1 MNDKKTKTT
10 NIMTKKITALLTM
23 LVCFVSLAWSQQVAS
38 TSTTELTTGFY
49 VIKTK
54 SNKTTNGGAYVY
66 GDTSNKQVR
75 STNKSDAFPALE
87 GTTLTDKD
95 SYIWEV
101 TANADGSIQI
111 KNKSCGYY
119 FGAFDQNKSWGN
131 YDIKQSFNVNKANNL
146 SALKYSK
153 DNNWFILKGRDIVK
167 YQTSLTK
174 NKNITIYVCANTDTQ
189 LSYWYYDAEQNAHAA
204 ENTAKF
210 QFYKVEYDVP
220 MPVSVT
226 YNYLMDGNV
235 KKSVTIDCMT
245 KGEFPDPT
253 ELPAYVSVV
262 KPEGKVTDEDNN
274 KTFNLDCIINLPFKT
289 SDDSKKHYYYFQNS
303 NDTQTRLFANGG
315 SLKFRED
322 AQAGNLNDVNGD
334 LWYVTGNPFD
344 GFKFHNVGAN
354 KTATSSQIPSNTG
367 TPRCRLAFSGTAG
380 ENAWYT
386 YKFDDNSFGLY
397 RYSNWVIGSGNVA
410 WNYNNEYV
418 QFDKIDLNTLPTDKS
433 YAFTLTAATIT
444 LPLNYSEADD
454 ARFAT
459 TCLPYAVEVADAKG
473 TVETFAGKLNSEK
486 TELTMVKVSAVPAN
500 QGIIIKGASSDER
513 VVLNV
518 IDAANDIT
526 NDLQGTTEE
535 LTDLTGVYSFGR
547 ANGNG
552 NVGFFRSTNSTLRA
566 NRAFVKID
574 NSASQSIAMNF
585 NGTVSSIE
593 SVNTNNA
600 TMNNAPVYDLT
611 GRRVMKMVKGNLYI
625 QNGKKFIAQ

>member
-1 MNDKKTKTT
+1 
-10 NIMTKKITALLTM
+10 MTKKITALLTM

-38 TSTTELTTGFY
+38 TPTTELTTGFY
-49 VIKTK
+49 VIKTM
-54 SNKTTNGGAYVY
+54 SDKTNNGDAYVY
-66 GDTSNKQVR
+66 GDTKNKQVR
-75 STNKSDAFPALE
+75 STNKSDAFSALE

-189 LSYWYYDAEQNAHAA
+189 LSYWYYDTEEGAHAA
-204 ENTAKF
+204 ETTAKF

-235 KKSVTIDCMT
+235 KKSVTIGCKT

-262 KPEGKVTDEDNN
+262 KPEGIVKDENN
-274 KTFNLDCIINLPFKT
+274 NQTFNLDCIINLPFKT
-289 SDDSKKHYYYFQNS
+289 SDDSKKYYYYLQNS

-315 SLKFRED
+315 SLKFRKS
-322 AQAGNLNDVNGD
+322 AQAENLNDVNGD

-344 GFKFHNVGAN
+344 GFQFHNVGAN
-354 KTATSSQIPSNTG
+354 AVAQSTAILSTLCKLS
-367 TPRCRLAFSGTAG
+367 FSGVG
-380 ENAWYT
+380 GN
-386 YKFDDNSFGLY
+386 
-397 RYSNWVIGSGNVA
+397 SNWYLQQITNNEFGIYAKGFA
-410 WNYNNEYV
+410 WHYNNGSV
-418 QFDKIDLNTLPTDKS
+418 NFKGNDTQNVLTDAT
-433 YAFTLTAATIT
+433 YAFTLTPATIT
-444 LPLNYSEADD
+444 LPLNYSKADD

-486 TELTMVKVSAVPAN
+486 TELTMVKVNAVPAN

-518 IDAANDIT
+518 IDAAETID

-535 LTDLTGVYSFGR
+535 LTNLTGVYSFGR
-547 ANGNG
+547 ANGTG
-552 NVGFFRSTNSTLRA
+552 YVGFFRSINPTLRA

-593 SVNTNNA
+593 SVNTNNT
-600 TMNNAPVYDLT
+600 TMSNAPVYDLT

>member
-1 MNDKKTKTT
+1 
-10 NIMTKKITALLTM
+10 MTKKITALLTM

-38 TSTTELTTGFY
+38 TPTTELTTGFY
-49 VIKTK
+49 VIKTM
-54 SNKTTNGGAYVY
+54 SDKTNNGDAYVY

-87 GTTLTDKD
+87 GTTLTDD
-95 SYIWEV
+95 QATYIWEV
-101 TANADGSIQI
+101 TANTDGSIQI
-111 KNKSCGYY
+111 KNKSCDYY
-119 FGAFDQNKSWGN
+119 FGAFDQNYVTFK
-131 YDIKQSFNVNKANNL
+131 DAFTIKKSFNVNKANNL

-153 DNNWFILKGRDIVK
+153 DNDWFILKGRDIVK
-167 YQTSLTK
+167 YQTGIGK
-174 NKNITIYVCANTDTQ
+174 NKNITIYVCANTNTQ
-189 LSYWYYDAEQNAHAA
+189 LSYWYYDAEQDAHAA

-226 YNYLMDGNV
+226 YNYLLDGNV
-235 KKSVTIDCMT
+235 KKSVTIGGMT
-245 KGEFPDPT
+245 KGEFPEPT
-253 ELPAYVSVV
+253 ELPAYVSVM
-262 KPEGKVTDEDNN
+262 KPEGIVTDKDNN
-274 KTFNLDCIINLPFKT
+274 QTFNLTCTITTPFQV
-289 SDDSKKHYYYFQNS
+289 SDDSKKYYYYFQNS
-303 NDTQTRLFANGG
+303 NNTQTRLFANGG

-322 AQAGNLNDVNGD
+322 AQAENLNDVNGD

-354 KTATSSQIPSNTG
+354 KTATSNQILSDTG
-367 TPRCRLAFSGTAG
+367 LPRCRLAFSGTG
-380 ENAWYT
+380 GNDIWKI

-397 RYSNWVIGSGNVA
+397 QYSNWGFGSAADYA

-418 QFDKIDLNTLPTDKS
+418 QFDKIDLNALPTDKS
-433 YAFTLTAATIT
+433 YAFTLTPATIT

-486 TELTMVKVSAVPAN
+486 TELTMEKVSAVPAN
-500 QGIIIKGASSDER
+500 EGIIIKGASSDKN

-518 IDAANDIT
+518 IDAAETID
-526 NDLQGTTEE
+526 NDLQGTTQE

-547 ANGNG
+547 ANGTG
-552 NVGFFRSTNSTLRA
+552 YVGFFRSTKSTLVA
-566 NRAFVKID
+566 NRAFVEID

-593 SVNTNNA
+593 SINTNNA
-600 TMNNAPVYDLT
+600 TMSNAPVYDLT
-611 GRRVMKMVKGNLYI
+611 GRHVMKMVKGNLYI

>member
-1 MNDKKTKTT
+1 
-10 NIMTKKITALLTM
+10 MTKKITALLTM

-38 TSTTELTTGFY
+38 TPTTELTTGFY
-49 VIKTK
+49 VIKTM
-54 SNKTTNGGAYVY
+54 SNKTNNGGAYVY

-119 FGAFDQNKSWGN
+119 FGAFAQTDFPSYKIN
-131 YDIKQSFNVNKANNL
+131 QSFNVNKANDL

-167 YQTSLTK
+167 YNTGIGK
-174 NKNITIYVCANTDTQ
+174 NKNITIYVCANTDTK
-189 LSYWYYDAEQNAHAA
+189 LSYWYYDTEEGAHAA

-220 MPVSVT
+220 TPVSVT
-226 YNYLMDGNV
+226 YNYLLDGNV
-235 KKSVTIDCMT
+235 KKSVKHNCMT
-245 KGEFPDPT
+245 KSEFPNPT

-262 KPEGKVTDEDNN
+262 KPEGIVKDEDNN
-274 KTFNLDCIINLPFKT
+274 QTFNLNCIINLPFKT
-289 SDDSKKHYYYFQNS
+289 SDDSKKYYYYLQNS
-303 NDTQTRLFANGG
+303 NNTKTRIFAKKSSMNY
-315 SLKFRED
+315 RED

-344 GFKFHNVGAN
+344 GFQFHNVGAN
-354 KTATSSQIPSNTG
+354 AVAKSSAVLSTSPL
-367 TPRCRLAFSGTAG
+367 CYLDFSGA
-380 ENAWYT
+380 AW
-386 YKFDDNSFGLY
+386 NS
-397 RYSNWVIGSGNVA
+397 SNWYLQQITKNEFGIYANGFA
-410 WNYNNEYV
+410 WHYNNGAVYFKGNDTQNV
-418 QFDKIDLNTLPTDKS
+418 LTDAT
-433 YAFTLTAATIT
+433 YAFTLTPATIT
-444 LPLNYSEADD
+444 LPLNYSKADN

-459 TCLPYAVEVADAKG
+459 TCLPYAVEVANAKG

-486 TELTMVKVSAVPAN
+486 TELTMEKVSAVPAN

-518 IDAANDIT
+518 IDAAETID

-547 ANGNG
+547 ANGDG
-552 NVGFFRSTNSTLRA
+552 KVGFFRSTIPTLKA

-585 NGTVSSIE
+585 NGTVSSIK

>member
-1 MNDKKTKTT
+1 
-10 NIMTKKITALLTM
+10 MTKKITALLTM

-38 TSTTELTTGFY
+38 TPTTELTTGFY
-49 VIKTK
+49 VIKTM
-54 SNKTTNGGAYVY
+54 SDKTNNGDAYVY

-75 STNKSDAFPALE
+75 STNKSDAFPTLE
-87 GTTLTDKD
+87 GSTLTDD
-95 SYIWEV
+95 QATYIWEV

-111 KNKSCGYY
+111 KNKSCDYY
-119 FGAFDQNKSWGN
+119 FGAFAQNKSWGN
-131 YDIKQSFNVNKANNL
+131 FDIKQSFNVNKANNL

-153 DNNWFILKGRDIVK
+153 DNNWFILKGRDIVS
-167 YQTSLTK
+167 YNTSYTK
-174 NKNITIYVCANTDTQ
+174 KENITIYVCANTDTQ
-189 LSYWYYDAEQNAHAA
+189 LSYWYYDTEEDAHAA
-204 ENTAKF
+204 ETTAKF

-235 KKSVTIDCMT
+235 KKSIKYECMT
-245 KGEFPDPT
+245 KEEFPEPT

-262 KPEGKVTDEDNN
+262 KPAGNVTIENN
-274 KTFNLDCIINLPFKT
+274 NQTFDLTCTITTPFKI

-303 NDTQTRLFANGG
+303 NDTHTRLFANGG

-322 AQAGNLNDVNGD
+322 AQAANLNDVNGD

-380 ENAWYT
+380 ENVWYT

-418 QFDKIDLNTLPTDKS
+418 QFDKIDLNALPTDKS
-433 YAFTLTAATIT
+433 YAFTLTDATIT
-444 LPLNYSEADD
+444 LSLNYSKADN
-454 ARFAT
+454 ACFAT
-459 TCLPYAVEVADAKG
+459 TCLPYAVEVANAKG
-473 TVETFAGKLNSEK
+473 TVETFAGKLNSDN
-486 TELTMVKVSAVPAN
+486 TELTMEKVSAVPAN
-500 QGIIIKGASSDER
+500 EGIIIKGASSDES

-518 IDAANDIT
+518 IDAAETID
-526 NDLQGTTEE
+526 NDLQGNTQE

-547 ANGNG
+547 ANGDG
-552 NVGFFRSTNSTLRA
+552 KVGFFRSTNSTLRA

-600 TMNNAPVYDLT
+600 TMSNAPVYDLT

>member
-1 MNDKKTKTT
+1 
-10 NIMTKKITALLTM
+10 MTKKITALLTM

-38 TSTTELTTGFY
+38 TPTTELTTGFY

-54 SNKTTNGGAYVY
+54 SDKTNNGDAYVY
-66 GDTSNKQVR
+66 GDTKNKQVR

-87 GTTLTDKD
+87 GSTLTDKD

-111 KNKSCGYY
+111 KNKSCSYY
-119 FGAFDQNKSWGN
+119 FGAFEQGRWPS
-131 YDIKQSFNVNKANNL
+131 YTISQSFNIKTAQPLVTLASTQNEGWFMLRSANQQSMRDPDNNNNKANL
-146 SALKYSK
+146 Y
-153 DNNWFILKGRDIVK
+153 
-167 YQTSLTK
+167 
-174 NKNITIYVCANTDTQ
+174 IYVCSNSKTE
-189 LSYWYYDAEQNAHAA
+189 LSYWSYKEQTAADNAKS
-204 ENTAKF
+204 TAKF

-220 MPVSVT
+220 TPVTVT

-235 KKSVTIDCMT
+235 KKSVKYNCMT
-245 KGEFPDPT
+245 KGEFPNPT

-262 KPEGKVTDEDNN
+262 KPEGIVKDEDNN
-274 KTFNLDCIINLPFKT
+274 KTFNLNCIINLPFKT

-315 SLKFRED
+315 ILKFRED
-322 AQAGNLNDVNGD
+322 AQAANLNDVNGD

-354 KTATSSQIPSNTG
+354 KTATSSATLST
-367 TPRCRLAFSGTAG
+367 TSSLCYLSFSGTLG
-380 ENAWYT
+380 NDTWKL
-386 YKFDDNSFGLY
+386 YKITNDVFGIY
-397 RYSNWVIGSGNVA
+397 AYSGYNRCDETWH
-410 WNYNNEYV
+410 YNNGSVTFKE
-418 QFDKIDLNTLPTDKS
+418 INTQSTPTDAPH
-433 YAFTLTAATIT
+433 AFTLTSATIT
-444 LPLNYSEADD
+444 LPLNYSKADD

-459 TCLPYAVEVADAKG
+459 TCLPYAVEVANAKG
-473 TVETFAGKLNSEK
+473 TVETFAGKLNSDN
-486 TELTMVKVSAVPAN
+486 TELTMEKVSAVPAN
-500 QGIIIKGASSDER
+500 EGIIIKGASSDES

-518 IDAANDIT
+518 IDAAKDID
-526 NDLQGTTEE
+526 NDLQGTTQE

-547 ANGNG
+547 ANGTG
-552 NVGFFRSTNSTLRA
+552 NVGFFRSTKSTLVA

-600 TMNNAPVYDLT
+600 TMSNAPVYDLT

>member
-1 MNDKKTKTT
+1 
-10 NIMTKKITALLTM
+10 MTKKITALLTM

-38 TSTTELTTGFY
+38 TPTTELTTGFY
-49 VIKTK
+49 VIKTM
-54 SNKTTNGGAYVY
+54 SDKTNNGDAYVY

-87 GTTLTDKD
+87 GTTLTNKD

-119 FGAFDQNKSWGN
+119 FGEFEQNSWSFISSN
-131 YDIKQSFNVNKANNL
+131 SYTIKQSFNVKTA
-146 SALKYSK
+146 
-153 DNNWFILKGRDIVK
+153 
-167 YQTSLTK
+167 QSLVSLPSTK
-174 NKNITIYVCANTDTQ
+174 NEGWFMLRNTDLQSMYNPTNKKKENHYIYVCANSKTE
-189 LSYWYYDAEQNAHAA
+189 LSYWFYDELTAADNAS
-204 ENTAKF
+204 NTAKF
-210 QFYKVEYDVP
+210 RFYKVEYDVP
-220 MPVSVT
+220 TPVTVT

-235 KKSVTIDCMT
+235 KKSVKYNCMT
-245 KGEFPDPT
+245 KGEFPNPT

-262 KPEGKVTDEDNN
+262 KPEGIVKDEDNN

-315 SLKFRED
+315 SLNFRKD
-322 AQAGNLNDVNGD
+322 SQAENLNNVNGD

-344 GFKFHNVGAN
+344 GYKFHNVGAN
-354 KTATSSQIPSNTG
+354 KTATSNLILSTSSLCHLNLGAATGNEKWYLQQITNNEFAIYANGCT
-367 TPRCRLAFSGTAG
+367 
-380 ENAWYT
+380 WH
-386 YKFDDNSFGLY
+386 
-397 RYSNWVIGSGNVA
+397 
-410 WNYNNEYV
+410 YNNGSV
-418 QFDKIDLNTLPTDKS
+418 NFKGNDTQTVLTDAA

-444 LPLNYSEADD
+444 LPLNYSKADN
-454 ARFAT
+454 ACFAT

-473 TVETFAGKLNSEK
+473 TVGTFAGKLNSEK
-486 TELTMVKVSAVPAN
+486 TELTMEKVSAVPAN

-547 ANGNG
+547 ANGTG
-552 NVGFFRSTNSTLRA
+552 YVGFFRSTIPTLKA

>member
-1 MNDKKTKTT
+1 
-10 NIMTKKITALLTM
+10 MTKKITALLTM

-38 TSTTELTTGFY
+38 TPTTELTTGFY
-49 VIKTK
+49 VIKTM
-54 SNKTTNGGAYVY
+54 SDKTNNGDAYVY

-87 GTTLTDKD
+87 GTTLTNKD

-119 FGAFDQNKSWGN
+119 FGEFEQNSWSFISSN
-131 YDIKQSFNVNKANNL
+131 SYTIKQSFNVKTA
-146 SALKYSK
+146 
-153 DNNWFILKGRDIVK
+153 
-167 YQTSLTK
+167 QSLVSLPSTK
-174 NKNITIYVCANTDTQ
+174 NEGWFMLRNTDLQSMYNPTNKKKENHYIYVCANSKTE
-189 LSYWYYDAEQNAHAA
+189 LSYWFYDELTAADNAS
-204 ENTAKF
+204 NTAKF
-210 QFYKVEYDVP
+210 RFYKVEYDVP
-220 MPVSVT
+220 TPVTVT

-235 KKSVTIDCMT
+235 KKSVKYNCMT
-245 KGEFPDPT
+245 KGEFPNPT

-262 KPEGKVTDEDNN
+262 KPEGIVKDEDNN

-315 SLKFRED
+315 SLNFRKD
-322 AQAGNLNDVNGD
+322 SQAENLNNVNGD

-344 GFKFHNVGAN
+344 GYKFHNVGAN
-354 KTATSSQIPSNTG
+354 KTATSNLILSTSSLCHLNLGAATGNEKWYLQQITNNEFAIYANGCT
-367 TPRCRLAFSGTAG
+367 
-380 ENAWYT
+380 WH
-386 YKFDDNSFGLY
+386 
-397 RYSNWVIGSGNVA
+397 
-410 WNYNNEYV
+410 YNNGSV
-418 QFDKIDLNTLPTDKS
+418 NFKGNDTQTVLTDAA

-486 TELTMVKVSAVPAN
+486 TELTMVKVNAVPAN
-500 QGIIIKGASSDER
+500 QGIIIKGASSDES

-518 IDAANDIT
+518 IDAAETID
-526 NDLQGTTEE
+526 NDLQGNTQE

-547 ANGNG
+547 ANGDG
-552 NVGFFRSTNSTLRA
+552 KVGFFRSTNSTLRA

-600 TMNNAPVYDLT
+600 TMSNAPVYDLT

>member
-1 MNDKKTKTT
+1 MNDKKTT

-38 TSTTELTTGFY
+38 TPTTELTTGFY
-49 VIKTK
+49 VIKTM
-54 SNKTTNGGAYVY
+54 SDKTNNGDAYVY

-87 GTTLTDKD
+87 GSTLTDKD

-111 KNKSCGYY
+111 KNKSCSYY
-119 FGAFDQNKSWGN
+119 FGAFEQGRWPS
-131 YDIKQSFNVNKANNL
+131 YTISQSFNIKTAQPLVTLASTQNEGWFMLRSANQQSMRDPDNNNNKANL
-146 SALKYSK
+146 Y
-153 DNNWFILKGRDIVK
+153 
-167 YQTSLTK
+167 
-174 NKNITIYVCANTDTQ
+174 IYVCSNSKTE
-189 LSYWYYDAEQNAHAA
+189 LSYWSYKEQTAADNAKS
-204 ENTAKF
+204 TAKF
-210 QFYKVEYDVP
+210 QFYKVKYDVP
-220 MPVSVT
+220 TPVTVT

-235 KKSVTIDCMT
+235 KKSVKYNNCMT
-245 KGEFPDPT
+245 KEEFPDPT

-274 KTFNLDCIINLPFKT
+274 KTFDLDCIINLPFKT
-289 SDDSKKHYYYFQNS
+289 SDDSKKHYYYLQNS
-303 NDTQTRLFANGG
+303 NDTKTRIFANNGDM
-315 SLKFRED
+315 KFRED
-322 AQAGNLNDVNGD
+322 AQAANLNDVNGD

-380 ENAWYT
+380 ENVWYT

-418 QFDKIDLNTLPTDKS
+418 QFDKIDLNALPTDKS
-433 YAFTLTAATIT
+433 YAFTLTDATIT
-444 LPLNYSEADD
+444 LSLNYSKADD

-459 TCLPYAVEVADAKG
+459 TCLPYAVEVANAKG
-473 TVETFAGKLNSEK
+473 TVETFAGKLNSDN
-486 TELTMVKVSAVPAN
+486 TELTMKKVSAVPAN
-500 QGIIIKGASSDER
+500 EGIIIKGASSDEN

-518 IDAANDIT
+518 IDAAETID
-526 NDLQGTTEE
+526 NDLQGNTQE

-547 ANGNG
+547 ANGTG
-552 NVGFFRSTNSTLRA
+552 NVGFFRSTKSTLVA

-600 TMNNAPVYDLT
+600 TMSNAPVYDLT

>member
-1 MNDKKTKTT
+1 MNDKKTT

-38 TSTTELTTGFY
+38 TPTTELTTGFY
-49 VIKTK
+49 VIKTM
-54 SNKTTNGGAYVY
+54 SNKTNNGDAYVY
-66 GDTSNKQVR
+66 GDTKNKQVR

-119 FGAFDQNKSWGN
+119 FGAFEQGGWPN
-131 YDIKQSFNVNKANNL
+131 YTISQSVAIDKAFNLIPFTSSKNNDWYIL
-146 SALKYSK
+146 RSKDEQALKFSTGAFTSRTENHYVYMVAN
-153 DNNWFILKGRDIVK
+153 DN
-167 YQTSLTK
+167 TK
-174 NKNITIYVCANTDTQ
+174 
-189 LSYWYYDAEQNAHAA
+189 LGYWYYKDQTQDQIEGSNP
-204 ENTAKF
+204 NLAKF
-210 QFYKVEYDVP
+210 KFYKVEYDVP
-220 MPVSVT
+220 TPVSVT
-226 YNYLMDGNV
+226 YNYLLDGKV
-235 KKSVTIDCMT
+235 KKSVKYNNCMT
-245 KGEFPDPT
+245 KGEFPNPT

-274 KTFNLDCIINLPFKT
+274 KTFDLNCIINLPFKT
-289 SDDSKKHYYYFQNS
+289 SDDSKKYYYYLQNS
-303 NDTQTRLFANGG
+303 NNTKTRIFAKKSSINY
-315 SLKFRED
+315 RED

-344 GFKFHNVGAN
+344 GFQFHNVGAN
-354 KTATSSQIPSNTG
+354 AVAKSDAILSIWCKLS
-367 TPRCRLAFSGTAG
+367 FSGVG
-380 ENAWYT
+380 GN
-386 YKFDDNSFGLY
+386 
-397 RYSNWVIGSGNVA
+397 SNWYLQQITNNEFGIYAKGFA
-410 WNYNNEYV
+410 WHYNNGSV
-418 QFDKIDLNTLPTDKS
+418 NFKGNDTQTVLTDAT
-433 YAFTLTAATIT
+433 YAFTLTTATIT
-444 LPLNYSEADD
+444 LPLNYSKADD

-459 TCLPYAVEVADAKG
+459 TCLPYAVEVANAKS
-473 TVETFAGKLNSEK
+473 TVETFAGKLNSDN
-486 TELTMVKVSAVPAN
+486 TELTMEKVSAVPAN
-500 QGIIIKGASSDER
+500 QGIIIKGNTTDKNVELR
-513 VVLNV
+513 V
-518 IDAANDIT
+518 IDAAETID

-547 ANGNG
+547 ANGTG
-552 NVGFFRSTNSTLRA
+552 NVGFFRSTKSTLVA

-611 GRRVMKMVKGNLYI
+611 GRRVMKMVKGSLYI

>member
-1 MNDKKTKTT
+1 
-10 NIMTKKITALLTM
+10 MTKKITALLTM

-38 TSTTELTTGFY
+38 TPTTELTTGNY

-54 SNKTTNGGAYVY
+54 SDKTNNGDAYVY
-66 GDTSNKQVR
+66 GDTKNKQVR

-111 KNKSCGYY
+111 KNKSCDYY
-119 FGAFDQNKSWGN
+119 FGAFSQTDFPSYKIN
-131 YDIKQSFNVNKANNL
+131 QSFNVNKANNL

-167 YQTSLTK
+167 YKTGITT
-174 NKNITIYVCANTDTQ
+174 NKNITIYVCANTDTK
-189 LSYWYYDAEQNAHAA
+189 LSYWYYDTEEGAHAA
-204 ENTAKF
+204 ETTAKF

-220 MPVSVT
+220 TPVSVT

-235 KKSVTIDCMT
+235 KKSVTIDCKT

-262 KPEGKVTDEDNN
+262 KPEGIVKDEDNN

-289 SDDSKKHYYYFQNS
+289 SDDSKKYYYYLQNS

-315 SLKFRED
+315 SLKFRKS
-322 AQAGNLNDVNGD
+322 AQAENLNDVNGD

-344 GFKFHNVGAN
+344 GFQFHNVGAN
-354 KTATSSQIPSNTG
+354 AVAQSTAILSTLCKLS
-367 TPRCRLAFSGTAG
+367 FSGVG
-380 ENAWYT
+380 GN
-386 YKFDDNSFGLY
+386 
-397 RYSNWVIGSGNVA
+397 SNWYLQQITNNEFGIYAKGFA
-410 WNYNNEYV
+410 WHYNNGSV
-418 QFDKIDLNTLPTDKS
+418 NFKGNDTQNVLTDAT
-433 YAFTLTAATIT
+433 YAFTLTHATIT
-444 LPLNYSEADD
+444 LPLNYSKADN
-454 ARFAT
+454 ACFAT
-459 TCLPYAVEVADAKG
+459 TCLPYAVEIADAKG

-486 TELTMVKVSAVPAN
+486 TELTMEKVSAVPAN
-500 QGIIIKGASSDER
+500 QGIIIKGASSDEN

-518 IDAANDIT
+518 IDAAETID

-547 ANGNG
+547 ANGYG
-552 NVGFFRSTNSTLRA
+552 YVGFFRSTIPTLKA
-566 NRAFVKID
+566 NRAYIQLD
-574 NSASQSIAMNF
+574 SSANQSIAMNF
-585 NGTVSSIE
+585 DGSIVSSIE

>member
-1 MNDKKTKTT
+1 
-10 NIMTKKITALLTM
+10 MTKKITALLTM

-38 TSTTELTTGFY
+38 TPTTELTTGFY
-49 VIKTK
+49 VIKTM
-54 SNKTTNGGAYVY
+54 SDKTNNGDAYVY

-87 GTTLTDKD
+87 GTTLTNKD

-119 FGAFDQNKSWGN
+119 FGAFEQGGFFGG
-131 YDIKQSFNVNKANNL
+131 YAIAQSFNIKTAQPLVTLASTQNEGWFMLRSANQQSMRDPDNNNNKANL
-146 SALKYSK
+146 Y
-153 DNNWFILKGRDIVK
+153 
-167 YQTSLTK
+167 
-174 NKNITIYVCANTDTQ
+174 IYVCSNSKTE
-189 LSYWYYDAEQNAHAA
+189 LSYWSYKEQTAADNAKS
-204 ENTAKF
+204 TAKF
-210 QFYKVEYDVP
+210 RFYKVEYDVP

-226 YNYLMDGNV
+226 YNYRMDGNV
-235 KKSVTIDCMT
+235 KKSVTIGCMT
-245 KGEFPDPT
+245 KDEFPNPT

-262 KPEGKVTDEDNN
+262 KPKGNVTDEDNN
-274 KTFNLDCIINLPFKT
+274 KTFDLDCIINLPFKT
-289 SDDSKKHYYYFQNS
+289 SDDSKKYYYYFQNS
-303 NDTQTRLFANGG
+303 NDTQTRLFANGR
-315 SLKFRED
+315 SLNFRKS
-322 AQAGNLNDVNGD
+322 AQAENLNDVNGD

-344 GFKFHNVGAN
+344 GFQFHNVGAN
-354 KTATSSQIPSNTG
+354 KTATSDQMLSDTG
-367 TPRCRLAFSGTAG
+367 WPRCRLAFSGTAG
-380 ENAWYT
+380 NDIWKL
-386 YKFDDNSFGLY
+386 YKITDDVFGIYAHSSFN
-397 RYSNWVIGSGNVA
+397 RSDDA

-418 QFDKIDLNTLPTDKS
+418 QFDKIDLNALPTDKS
-433 YAFTLTAATIT
+433 YAFTLTHATIT
-444 LPLNYSEADD
+444 LPLNYSKADN
-454 ARFAT
+454 ACFAT
-459 TCLPYAVEVADAKG
+459 TCLPYAVEIADAKG

-486 TELTMVKVSAVPAN
+486 TELTMVKVNAVPAN

-547 ANGNG
+547 ANGDG
-552 NVGFFRSTNSTLRA
+552 YVGFFRSTKSTLVA

-574 NSASQSIAMNF
+574 NSANQSIAMNF

-600 TMNNAPVYDLT
+600 TMSNAPVYDLT

>member
-1 MNDKKTKTT
+1 
-10 NIMTKKITALLTM
+10 MTKKITALLTM

-38 TSTTELTTGFY
+38 TPTTELTTGNY

-54 SNKTTNGGAYVY
+54 SDKTNNGDAYVY
-66 GDTSNKQVR
+66 GDTKNKQVR

-111 KNKSCGYY
+111 KNKSCDYY
-119 FGAFDQNKSWGN
+119 FGEFEQNSWSIISSN
-131 YDIKQSFNVNKANNL
+131 SYTIKQSFNVKTA
-146 SALKYSK
+146 
-153 DNNWFILKGRDIVK
+153 
-167 YQTSLTK
+167 QSLVSLPSTK
-174 NKNITIYVCANTDTQ
+174 NEGWFMLRSTDLQSMYNPTNKKKENHYIYVCANSKTE
-189 LSYWYYDAEQNAHAA
+189 LSYWFYDELTAADNAS
-204 ENTAKF
+204 NTAKF

-220 MPVSVT
+220 TPVTVT
-226 YNYLMDGNV
+226 YNYLMNGNV
-235 KKSVTIDCMT
+235 KKSVQYNNCMT
-245 KGEFPDPT
+245 KSEFPNPT

-262 KPEGKVTDEDNN
+262 KPEGTVTEEDNN
-274 KTFNLDCIINLPFKT
+274 KTFDLKCTINTPFQI
-289 SDDSKKHYYYFQNS
+289 SDDSKKYYYYFQNS

-315 SLKFRED
+315 SLKFRKS
-322 AQAGNLNDVNGD
+322 AQAENLNDVNGD

-344 GFKFHNVGAN
+344 GFQFHNVGAN
-354 KTATSSQIPSNTG
+354 KTATSNQMLSDAG
-367 TPRCRLAFSGTAG
+367 WPRCRLAFSGTAG
-380 ENAWYT
+380 NDIWKL
-386 YKFDDNSFGLY
+386 YKITDDVFGIYAHSSFN
-397 RYSNWVIGSGNVA
+397 RSDDA

-418 QFDKIDLNTLPTDKS
+418 QFDKIDLNALPTDKS

-486 TELTMVKVSAVPAN
+486 TELTMEKVSAVPAN

-552 NVGFFRSTNSTLRA
+552 KVGFFRSTIPTLKA

>member
-1 MNDKKTKTT
+1 
-10 NIMTKKITALLTM
+10 MTKKITALLAM

-38 TSTTELTTGFY
+38 TPTTELTTGFY

-54 SNKTTNGGAYVY
+54 SDKTNNGDAYVY

-75 STNKSDAFPALE
+75 STNKSDAFPELE

-119 FGAFDQNKSWGN
+119 FGAFDQNKSWSN

-167 YQTSLTK
+167 YQTSPTK
-174 NKNITIYVCANTDTQ
+174 NKNITIYVCANTDTK
-189 LSYWYYDAEQNAHAA
+189 LSYWYYDTEEGAHAA
-204 ENTAKF
+204 ETTAKF

-235 KKSVTIDCMT
+235 KKSVTIDCKT
-245 KGEFPDPT
+245 KGEFPNPT

-262 KPEGKVTDEDNN
+262 KPEGIVTDEDNN
-274 KTFNLDCIINLPFKT
+274 KTFNLKCTINTPFQI
-289 SDDSKKHYYYFQNS
+289 SDDSKKYYYYFQNS
-303 NDTQTRLFANGG
+303 NDTQTRIFAKKG
-315 SLKFRED
+315 SMNFRKS
-322 AQAGNLNDVNGD
+322 AQAENLNDVNGD

-354 KTATSSQIPSNTG
+354 AVAQSTALLSTLCKLS
-367 TPRCRLAFSGTAG
+367 FSGAG
-380 ENAWYT
+380 GN
-386 YKFDDNSFGLY
+386 
-397 RYSNWVIGSGNVA
+397 SNWYLQQITNNEFGIYAKGFA
-410 WNYNNEYV
+410 WHYNNGSV
-418 QFDKIDLNTLPTDKS
+418 NFKGNDTQTVLTDAT
-433 YAFTLTAATIT
+433 YAFTLTPATIT
-444 LPLNYSEADD
+444 LPLNYSKADN
-454 ARFAT
+454 ACFAT
-459 TCLPYAVEVADAKG
+459 TCLPYAVEVANAKG
-473 TVETFAGKLNSEK
+473 TVETFAGKLNSDN
-486 TELTMVKVSAVPAN
+486 TELTMEKVSAVPAN
-500 QGIIIKGASSDER
+500 EGIIIKGASSDES

-518 IDAANDIT
+518 IDAAETID
-526 NDLQGTTEE
+526 NDLQGNTQE

-547 ANGNG
+547 ANGTG
-552 NVGFFRSTNSTLRA
+552 YVGFFRSTKSTLVA

-585 NGTVSSIE
+585 NGTVSNIE

>member
-1 MNDKKTKTT
+1 
-10 NIMTKKITALLTM
+10 MTKKITALLTM

-38 TSTTELTTGFY
+38 TPTTELTTGFY
-49 VIKTK
+49 VIKTM

-66 GDTSNKQVR
+66 GDTKNKQVR
-75 STNKSDAFPALE
+75 STNKSDAFSALE

-189 LSYWYYDAEQNAHAA
+189 LSYWYYDTEEGAHAA
-204 ENTAKF
+204 ETTAKF
-210 QFYKVEYDVP
+210 QFYKVKYDVP
-220 MPVSVT
+220 MPASVT

-245 KGEFPDPT
+245 KGEFPNPT

-322 AQAGNLNDVNGD
+322 AQAENLNDVNGD

-344 GFKFHNVGAN
+344 GFQFHNVGAN
-354 KTATSSQIPSNTG
+354 KTATSNQILSDTG
-367 TPRCRLAFSGTAG
+367 LPRCRLAFSGTG
-380 ENAWYT
+380 GNDIWKI

-397 RYSNWVIGSGNVA
+397 QYSNWGFGSAADYA
-410 WNYNNEYV
+410 WNYNNKYV
-418 QFDKIDLNTLPTDKS
+418 QFDKIDLNALPTDKS
-433 YAFTLTAATIT
+433 YAFTLPPATIT

-486 TELTMVKVSAVPAN
+486 TELTMVKVNAVPAN

-547 ANGNG
+547 ANGSG
-552 NVGFFRSTNSTLRA
+552 NVGFFRSTIPTLKA

>member
-1 MNDKKTKTT
+1 
-10 NIMTKKITALLTM
+10 MTKKITALLTM

-38 TSTTELTTGFY
+38 TPTTELTTGFY

-54 SNKTTNGGAYVY
+54 SSKTNNGDAYVY
-66 GDTSNKQVR
+66 GDTKNKQVR

-119 FGAFDQNKSWGN
+119 FGAFEQGGWPN
-131 YDIKQSFNVNKANNL
+131 YTISQSVAIDKAFNLIPFTSSKNNDWYIL
-146 SALKYSK
+146 RSKDEQALKFSTGAFTSK
-153 DNNWFILKGRDIVK
+153 TENHYVYMVANDN
-167 YQTSLTK
+167 TK
-174 NKNITIYVCANTDTQ
+174 
-189 LSYWYYDAEQNAHAA
+189 LGYWYYKDQTQDQIEGSNP
-204 ENTAKF
+204 NLAKF

-220 MPVSVT
+220 TPVSVT
-226 YNYLMDGNV
+226 YNYLLDGNV
-235 KKSVTIDCMT
+235 KKSVKYNNCMT
-245 KGEFPDPT
+245 KGEFPNPT

-262 KPEGKVTDEDNN
+262 KPEGIVTDKDNN
-274 KTFNLDCIINLPFKT
+274 KTFNLDCTINLPFKT
-289 SDDSKKHYYYFQNS
+289 SDDSKKYYYYLQNS
-303 NDTQTRLFANGG
+303 NNTKTRIFAKKSSINY
-315 SLKFRED
+315 RED

-344 GFKFHNVGAN
+344 GFQFHNVGAN
-354 KTATSSQIPSNTG
+354 AVAKSDAILSIWCKLS
-367 TPRCRLAFSGTAG
+367 FSGVG
-380 ENAWYT
+380 GN
-386 YKFDDNSFGLY
+386 
-397 RYSNWVIGSGNVA
+397 SNWYLQQITNNEFGIYAKGFA
-410 WNYNNEYV
+410 WHYNNGSV
-418 QFDKIDLNTLPTDKS
+418 NFKGNDTQTVLTDAT
-433 YAFTLTAATIT
+433 YAFTLTDATIT
-444 LPLNYSEADD
+444 LPLNYSKADD

-459 TCLPYAVEVADAKG
+459 TCLPYAVEVANAKG
-473 TVETFAGKLNSEK
+473 TVETFAGKLNSDN
-486 TELTMVKVSAVPAN
+486 TELTMEKVSAVPAN
-500 QGIIIKGASSDER
+500 EGIIIKGASSDES

-518 IDAANDIT
+518 IDAAETID
-526 NDLQGTTEE
+526 NDLKGTTEV

-547 ANGNG
+547 ANGTG

-600 TMNNAPVYDLT
+600 TMSNAPVYDLT

>member
-1 MNDKKTKTT
+1 
-10 NIMTKKITALLTM
+10 MTKKITALLTM

-38 TSTTELTTGFY
+38 TPTTELTTGFY
-49 VIKTK
+49 VIKTM

-66 GDTSNKQVR
+66 GDTKNKQVR

-111 KNKSCGYY
+111 KNKSCDYY
-119 FGAFDQNKSWGN
+119 FGAFSQTDFPSYKIN
-131 YDIKQSFNVNKANNL
+131 QSFNVNKANNL

-167 YQTSLTK
+167 YKTGITT
-174 NKNITIYVCANTDTQ
+174 NKNITIYVCANTDTK
-189 LSYWYYDAEQNAHAA
+189 LSYWYYDTEEGAHAA
-204 ENTAKF
+204 ETTAKF

-220 MPVSVT
+220 TPVSVT

-235 KKSVTIDCMT
+235 KKSVTIDCKT

-262 KPEGKVTDEDNN
+262 KPEGIVKDEDNN

-289 SDDSKKHYYYFQNS
+289 SDDSKKYYYYLQNS

-315 SLKFRED
+315 SLKFRKS
-322 AQAGNLNDVNGD
+322 AQAENLNDVNGD

-344 GFKFHNVGAN
+344 GFQFHNVGAN
-354 KTATSSQIPSNTG
+354 KTATSDQMLSDTG
-367 TPRCRLAFSGTAG
+367 WPRCRLAFSGTAG
-380 ENAWYT
+380 NDIWKL
-386 YKFDDNSFGLY
+386 YKITDDVFGIYAHSSFN
-397 RYSNWVIGSGNVA
+397 RSDDA

-418 QFDKIDLNTLPTDKS
+418 QFDKIDLNALPTDKS

-486 TELTMVKVSAVPAN
+486 TELTMVKVNAVPAN
-500 QGIIIKGASSDER
+500 QGIIIKGASSDEN

-518 IDAANDIT
+518 IDAAETID

-535 LTDLTGVYSFGR
+535 LTNLTGVYSFGR
-547 ANGNG
+547 ANGYG
-552 NVGFFRSTNSTLRA
+552 NVGFFRSTIPTLKA

-600 TMNNAPVYDLT
+600 TMSNAPVYDLT

-625 QNGKKFIAQ
+625 QNGKKFIAQYNQHTTIFRLSIK

>member
-1 MNDKKTKTT
+1 
-10 NIMTKKITALLTM
+10 MTKKITALLTM

-38 TSTTELTTGFY
+38 TPTTELTTGNY

-54 SNKTTNGGAYVY
+54 SDKTNNGDAYVY
-66 GDTSNKQVR
+66 GDTKNKQVR

-111 KNKSCGYY
+111 KNKSCDYY
-119 FGAFDQNKSWGN
+119 FGAFSQTDFPSYKIN
-131 YDIKQSFNVNKANNL
+131 QSFNVNKANNL

-167 YQTSLTK
+167 YKTGITT
-174 NKNITIYVCANTDTQ
+174 NKNITIYVCANTDTK
-189 LSYWYYDAEQNAHAA
+189 LSYWYYDTEEGAHAA
-204 ENTAKF
+204 ETTAKF

-220 MPVSVT
+220 TPVSVT
-226 YNYLMDGNV
+226 YNYRMDGNV
-235 KKSVTIDCMT
+235 KKSVTIGCMT
-245 KGEFPDPT
+245 KGEFPNPT

-262 KPEGKVTDEDNN
+262 KPEGTVTDEDNN
-274 KTFNLDCIINLPFKT
+274 QTFDLDCTINLPFKT

-315 SLKFRED
+315 SLNFRKD
-322 AQAGNLNDVNGD
+322 SQAENLNNVNGD

-344 GFKFHNVGAN
+344 GYKFHNVGAN
-354 KTATSSQIPSNTG
+354 KTATSNLILSTSSLCHLNLGAATGNEKWYLQQITNNEFAIYANGCT
-367 TPRCRLAFSGTAG
+367 
-380 ENAWYT
+380 WH
-386 YKFDDNSFGLY
+386 
-397 RYSNWVIGSGNVA
+397 
-410 WNYNNEYV
+410 YNNGSV
-418 QFDKIDLNTLPTDKS
+418 NFKGNDTQTVLTDAT

-444 LPLNYSEADD
+444 LPLNYSKADN
-454 ARFAT
+454 ACFAT
-459 TCLPYAVEVADAKG
+459 TCLPYAVEVANAKG

-486 TELTMVKVSAVPAN
+486 TELTMVKVNAVPAN

-547 ANGNG
+547 ANGSG
-552 NVGFFRSTNSTLRA
+552 NVGFFRSTIPTLKA

>member
-1 MNDKKTKTT
+1 
-10 NIMTKKITALLTM
+10 MTKKITALLTM

-38 TSTTELTTGFY
+38 TPTTELTTGFY

-54 SNKTTNGGAYVY
+54 SNKTNNGDAYVY
-66 GDTSNKQVR
+66 GDTKNKQVR

-189 LSYWYYDAEQNAHAA
+189 LSYWYYDTEEGAHAA
-204 ENTAKF
+204 ETTAKF

-220 MPVSVT
+220 TPVSVT

-235 KKSVTIDCMT
+235 KKSVTIDCKT

-262 KPEGKVTDEDNN
+262 KPEGIVKDEDNN

-289 SDDSKKHYYYFQNS
+289 SDDSKKYYYYLQNS

-315 SLKFRED
+315 SLKFRKS
-322 AQAGNLNDVNGD
+322 AQAENLNDVNGD

-344 GFKFHNVGAN
+344 GFQFHNVGAN
-354 KTATSSQIPSNTG
+354 AVAQSTAILSTLCKLS
-367 TPRCRLAFSGTAG
+367 FSGVG
-380 ENAWYT
+380 GN
-386 YKFDDNSFGLY
+386 
-397 RYSNWVIGSGNVA
+397 SNWYLQQITNNEFGIYAKGFA
-410 WNYNNEYV
+410 WHYNNGSV
-418 QFDKIDLNTLPTDKS
+418 NFKGNDTQNVLTDAT
-433 YAFTLTAATIT
+433 YAFTLTPATIT
-444 LPLNYSEADD
+444 LPLNYSKADD

-486 TELTMVKVSAVPAN
+486 TELTMVKVNAVPAN
-500 QGIIIKGASSDER
+500 QGIIIKGASSDEN

-518 IDAANDIT
+518 IDAAETID

-547 ANGNG
+547 ANGYG
-552 NVGFFRSTNSTLRA
+552 YVGFFRSTIPTLKA
-566 NRAFVKID
+566 NRAYIQLD
-574 NSASQSIAMNF
+574 SSANQSIAMNF
-585 NGTVSSIE
+585 DGSIVSSIE

>member
-1 MNDKKTKTT
+1 
-10 NIMTKKITALLTM
+10 MTKKITALLTM

-38 TSTTELTTGFY
+38 TPTTELTTGFY

-54 SNKTTNGGAYVY
+54 SDKTNNGDAYVY

-87 GTTLTDKD
+87 GTTLTDD
-95 SYIWEV
+95 QATYIWEV
-101 TANADGSIQI
+101 TANTDGSIQI
-111 KNKSCGYY
+111 KNKSCDYY
-119 FGAFDQNKSWGN
+119 FGAFDQNYVTLK
-131 YDIKQSFNVNKANNL
+131 DAFTIKKSFNVNKANNL

-153 DNNWFILKGRDIVK
+153 DNDWFILKGRDIVK
-167 YQTSLTK
+167 YQTGIGK
-174 NKNITIYVCANTDTQ
+174 NKNITIYVCANTNTQ
-189 LSYWYYDAEQNAHAA
+189 LSYWYYDAEQDAHAA

-220 MPVSVT
+220 TPVSVT

-235 KKSVTIDCMT
+235 KKSVTIGCMT

-262 KPEGKVTDEDNN
+262 KPKGNVTDEDNN
-274 KTFNLDCIINLPFKT
+274 KTFDLTCTITTPFQI
-289 SDDSKKHYYYFQNS
+289 SDDSNKYYYYLNTDKDDESVMLHGDKSLAYRAKSQN
-303 NDTQTRLFANGG
+303 
-315 SLKFRED
+315 E
-322 AQAGNLNDVNGD
+322 NLNEVIKD
-334 LWYVTGNPFD
+334 LWYIKGNPFD
-344 GFKFHNVGAN
+344 GFKIYNASSNYDLRSTAVIIGDNESWLAGKCELGYNSIAN
-354 KTATSSQIPSNTG
+354 QTKVWDLGNSENGNKNAFIIYPHGGNTWNCWRYDG
-367 TPRCRLAFSGTAG
+367 TRIRF
-380 ENAWYT
+380 
-386 YKFDDNSFGLY
+386 
-397 RYSNWVIGSGNVA
+397 
-410 WNYNNEYV
+410 NYNADTGYTA
-418 QFDKIDLNTLPTDKS
+418 D
-433 YAFTLTAATIT
+433 FTLTAATIT

-486 TELTMVKVSAVPAN
+486 TELTMEKVSAVPAN
-500 QGIIIKGASSDER
+500 EGIIIKGASRDES

-518 IDAANDIT
+518 IDAAETID
-526 NDLQGTTEE
+526 NDLQGNTQE

-547 ANGNG
+547 ANGTG
-552 NVGFFRSTNSTLRA
+552 NVGFFRSTKSTLVA
-566 NRAFVKID
+566 NRAYIKLD

-585 NGTVSSIE
+585 DGSIVSSIE

-600 TMNNAPVYDLT
+600 TMSNAPVYDLT

-625 QNGKKFIAQ
+625 QNSKKFIAQ

>member
-1 MNDKKTKTT
+1 
-10 NIMTKKITALLTM
+10 MTKKITALLTM

-38 TSTTELTTGFY
+38 TPTTELTTGFY
-49 VIKTK
+49 VIKTM
-54 SNKTTNGGAYVY
+54 SDKTNNGDAYVY

-87 GTTLTDKD
+87 GSTLTDD
-95 SYIWEV
+95 QATYIWEV

-111 KNKSCGYY
+111 KNKSCSYY
-119 FGAFDQNKSWGN
+119 FGAFEQGRWPYYTIS
-131 YDIKQSFNVNKANNL
+131 QSFNIKTAQPLVTLASTQNEGWFMLRSANQQSMRDPDNNNNKANL
-146 SALKYSK
+146 Y
-153 DNNWFILKGRDIVK
+153 
-167 YQTSLTK
+167 
-174 NKNITIYVCANTDTQ
+174 IYVCSNSKTE
-189 LSYWYYDAEQNAHAA
+189 LSYWSYKEQTAADNAKS
-204 ENTAKF
+204 TAKF
-210 QFYKVEYDVP
+210 RFYKVEYDVP

-226 YNYLMDGNV
+226 YNYRMDGNV
-235 KKSVTIDCMT
+235 KKSVTIGCKT
-245 KGEFPDPT
+245 KGEFPEPT

-262 KPEGKVTDEDNN
+262 KPKGNVTDEDNN
-274 KTFNLDCIINLPFKT
+274 KTFDLDCIINLPFKT
-289 SDDSKKHYYYFQNS
+289 SDDSKKYYYYFQNS
-303 NDTQTRLFANGG
+303 NDTQTRLFANGR
-315 SLKFRED
+315 SLNFRKS
-322 AQAGNLNDVNGD
+322 AQAENLNDVNGD

-344 GFKFHNVGAN
+344 GFQFHNVGAN
-354 KTATSSQIPSNTG
+354 KTATSDQMLSDTG
-367 TPRCRLAFSGTAG
+367 WPRCRLAFSGTAG
-380 ENAWYT
+380 NDIWKL
-386 YKFDDNSFGLY
+386 YKITDDVFGIYAHSSFN
-397 RYSNWVIGSGNVA
+397 RSDDA

-433 YAFTLTAATIT
+433 YAFTLTHATIT
-444 LPLNYSEADD
+444 LPLNYSKADN
-454 ARFAT
+454 ACFAT
-459 TCLPYAVEVADAKG
+459 TCLPYAVEIADAKG

-486 TELTMVKVSAVPAN
+486 TELTMEKVNAVPAN

-547 ANGNG
+547 ANGSG
-552 NVGFFRSTNSTLRA
+552 NVGFFRSTIPTLKA

>member
-1 MNDKKTKTT
+1 
-10 NIMTKKITALLTM
+10 MTKKITALLTM

-38 TSTTELTTGFY
+38 TPTTELTTGNY

-54 SNKTTNGGAYVY
+54 SDKTNNGDAYVY
-66 GDTSNKQVR
+66 GDTKNKQVR

-111 KNKSCGYY
+111 KNKSCDYY
-119 FGAFDQNKSWGN
+119 FGEFEQNSWSFISSN
-131 YDIKQSFNVNKANNL
+131 SYTIKQSFNVKTA
-146 SALKYSK
+146 
-153 DNNWFILKGRDIVK
+153 
-167 YQTSLTK
+167 QSLVSLPSTK
-174 NKNITIYVCANTDTQ
+174 NEGWFMLRSTDLQSMYNPTNKKKENNYIYVCANSKTE
-189 LSYWYYDAEQNAHAA
+189 LSYWFYDELTAA
-204 ENTAKF
+204 DNTSNTAKF

-226 YNYLMDGNV
+226 YNYRMDGNV
-235 KKSVTIDCMT
+235 KKSVTIGCKT

-262 KPEGKVTDEDNN
+262 KPKGNVTDEDNN
-274 KTFNLDCIINLPFKT
+274 KTFDLDCIINLPFKT
-289 SDDSKKHYYYFQNS
+289 SDDSKKYYYYFQNS

-315 SLKFRED
+315 SLKFRKS
-322 AQAGNLNDVNGD
+322 AQAENLNDVNGD

-344 GFKFHNVGAN
+344 GFQFHNVGAN
-354 KTATSSQIPSNTG
+354 AVAQSTAILSTLCKLS
-367 TPRCRLAFSGTAG
+367 FSGVG
-380 ENAWYT
+380 GN
-386 YKFDDNSFGLY
+386 
-397 RYSNWVIGSGNVA
+397 SNWYLQQITNNEFGIYAKGFA
-410 WNYNNEYV
+410 WHYNNGSV
-418 QFDKIDLNTLPTDKS
+418 NFKGNDTQNVLTDAT
-433 YAFTLTAATIT
+433 YAFTLTPATIT
-444 LPLNYSEADD
+444 LPLNYSKADD

-486 TELTMVKVSAVPAN
+486 TELTMVKVNAVPAN

-518 IDAANDIT
+518 IDAAETID

-535 LTDLTGVYSFGR
+535 LTNLTGVYSFGR
-547 ANGNG
+547 ANGTG
-552 NVGFFRSTNSTLRA
+552 YVGFFRSINPTLRA

-593 SVNTNNA
+593 SVNTNNT
-600 TMNNAPVYDLT
+600 TMSNAPVYDLT

>member
-38 TSTTELTTGFY
+38 TPTTELTTGFY
-49 VIKTK
+49 VIKTM
-54 SNKTTNGGAYVY
+54 SDKTNNGDAYVY
-66 GDTSNKQVR
+66 GDTNNKQVR

-87 GTTLTDKD
+87 GTTLTNKD

-111 KNKSCGYY
+111 KNKSYGYY
-119 FGAFDQNKSWGN
+119 FGEFEQNSWSFISSN
-131 YDIKQSFNVNKANNL
+131 SYTIKQSFNVKTA
-146 SALKYSK
+146 
-153 DNNWFILKGRDIVK
+153 
-167 YQTSLTK
+167 QSLVSLPSTK
-174 NKNITIYVCANTDTQ
+174 NEGWFMLRSTDLQSMYNPTNKKKENHYIYVCANSKTE
-189 LSYWYYDAEQNAHAA
+189 LSYWFYDELTAADNAS
-204 ENTAKF
+204 NTAKF

-226 YNYLMDGNV
+226 YNYLMGGNV
-235 KKSVTIDCMT
+235 KKSVTIGCMT

-262 KPEGKVTDEDNN
+262 KPKGIVKDKDNN

-315 SLKFRED
+315 SLNFRKD
-322 AQAGNLNDVNGD
+322 SQAENLNNVNGD

-344 GFKFHNVGAN
+344 GYKFHNVGAN
-354 KTATSSQIPSNTG
+354 KTATSNLILSTSSLCHLNLGAATGNEKWYLQQITNNEFAIYANGCT
-367 TPRCRLAFSGTAG
+367 
-380 ENAWYT
+380 WH
-386 YKFDDNSFGLY
+386 
-397 RYSNWVIGSGNVA
+397 
-410 WNYNNEYV
+410 YNNGSV
-418 QFDKIDLNTLPTDKS
+418 NFKGNDTQTVLTDAA

-486 TELTMVKVSAVPAN
+486 TELTMVKVNAVPAN
-500 QGIIIKGASSDER
+500 QGIIIKGASSDKS

-518 IDAANDIT
+518 IDAAETID
-526 NDLQGTTEE
+526 NDLQGNTQE

-547 ANGNG
+547 ANGDG
-552 NVGFFRSTNSTLRA
+552 KVGFFRSTNPTLRA

-600 TMNNAPVYDLT
+600 TMSNAPVYDLT
-611 GRRVMKMVKGNLYI
+611 GRHVMKMVKGNLYI

>member
-1 MNDKKTKTT
+1 
-10 NIMTKKITALLTM
+10 MTKKITALLTM

-38 TSTTELTTGFY
+38 TPTTELTTGFY
-49 VIKTK
+49 VIKTM

-119 FGAFDQNKSWGN
+119 FGAFDQNGWSLGSN
-131 YDIKQSFNVNKANNL
+131 SCTIKQSFNVNKANNL

-167 YQTSLTK
+167 YQTGF
-174 NKNITIYVCANTDTQ
+174 NKYQNITIYVCANTDTK
-189 LSYWYYDAEQNAHAA
+189 LSYWYYDTEEDAHAA

-226 YNYLMDGNV
+226 YNYLLDGNV
-235 KKSVTIDCMT
+235 KKSVTIGCKT

-262 KPEGKVTDEDNN
+262 KPKGNVTDEDNN
-274 KTFNLDCIINLPFKT
+274 KTFDLTCTITTPFQI
-289 SDDSKKHYYYFQNS
+289 SDDSNKYYYYLNTDKDDESVMLHGDKSLAYRAKSQN
-303 NDTQTRLFANGG
+303 
-315 SLKFRED
+315 E
-322 AQAGNLNDVNGD
+322 NLNEVIKD
-334 LWYVTGNPFD
+334 LWYIKGNPFD
-344 GFKFHNVGAN
+344 GFKIYNASSNYDLRSTAVIIGDNESWLAGKCELGYNSIAN
-354 KTATSSQIPSNTG
+354 QTKVWDLGNSENGNKNAFIIYPHGGNTWNCWRYDG
-367 TPRCRLAFSGTAG
+367 TRIRF
-380 ENAWYT
+380 
-386 YKFDDNSFGLY
+386 
-397 RYSNWVIGSGNVA
+397 
-410 WNYNNEYV
+410 NYNADTGYTA
-418 QFDKIDLNTLPTDKS
+418 D
-433 YAFTLTAATIT
+433 FTLTAATIT

-486 TELTMVKVSAVPAN
+486 TELTMVKVNAVPAN
-500 QGIIIKGASSDER
+500 EGIIIKGASSDKS

-518 IDAANDIT
+518 IDAAETID
-526 NDLQGTTEE
+526 NDLQGNTQE

-547 ANGNG
+547 ANGDG
-552 NVGFFRSTNSTLRA
+552 KVGFFRSTNPTLRA

-600 TMNNAPVYDLT
+600 TMSNAPVYDLT
-611 GRRVMKMVKGNLYI
+611 GRHVMKMVKGNLYI

>member
-1 MNDKKTKTT
+1 
-10 NIMTKKITALLTM
+10 MTKKITALLAM

-38 TSTTELTTGFY
+38 TPTTELTTGFY

-54 SNKTTNGGAYVY
+54 SSKTNNGDAYVY

-111 KNKSCGYY
+111 KNKSCSYY
-119 FGAFDQNKSWGN
+119 FGAFEQNGKDDKNIS
-131 YDIKQSFNVNKANNL
+131 QSVAVAKAFDLTPLTSSKNNGWYIL
-146 SALKYSK
+146 RSKNEQTLKYSGK
-153 DNNWFILKGRDIVK
+153 WPWDTNHENHYVYMVANDN
-167 YQTSLTK
+167 
-174 NKNITIYVCANTDTQ
+174 TQ
-189 LSYWYYDAEQNAHAA
+189 LGYWYYRNQTQDQIE
-204 ENTAKF
+204 ENNPNLAKF

-235 KKSVTIDCMT
+235 KKSVTIGCMT

-262 KPEGKVTDEDNN
+262 KPEGIVKDEDNN
-274 KTFNLDCIINLPFKT
+274 QTFNLDCTINTPFQI
-289 SDDSKKHYYYFQNS
+289 SNDSKKYYYYLNTDKGDESVMLHGDKSLAYRAKSQN
-303 NDTQTRLFANGG
+303 
-315 SLKFRED
+315 E
-322 AQAGNLNDVNGD
+322 NLNEVIKD
-334 LWYVTGNPFD
+334 LWYVKGNPFD
-344 GFKFHNVGAN
+344 GFKIYNASSNYDLRSTAKIVSDNGSLFAN
-354 KTATSSQIPSNTG
+354 ACELGYMSMTDQTKVWDLGNSENGNKNAFIIYPHGGNTWNCWRYNG
-367 TPRCRLAFSGTAG
+367 TRIRF
-380 ENAWYT
+380 
-386 YKFDDNSFGLY
+386 
-397 RYSNWVIGSGNVA
+397 
-410 WNYNNEYV
+410 NYNADTGYTA
-418 QFDKIDLNTLPTDKS
+418 D
-433 YAFTLTAATIT
+433 FTLTPATIT
-444 LPLNYSEADD
+444 LSLNYSKADD

-459 TCLPYAVEVADAKG
+459 TCLPYAVEVANAKG
-473 TVETFAGKLNSEK
+473 TVETFAGKLNSDN
-486 TELTMVKVSAVPAN
+486 TELTMEKVSAVPAN
-500 QGIIIKGASSDER
+500 EGIIIKGASSDKS

-518 IDAANDIT
+518 IDAAETID
-526 NDLQGTTEE
+526 NDLKGTTEV

-547 ANGNG
+547 ANGDG
-552 NVGFFRSTNSTLRA
+552 KVGFFRSTNSTLRA

-611 GRRVMKMVKGNLYI
+611 GRRVMKIVKGNLYI

>member
-1 MNDKKTKTT
+1 
-10 NIMTKKITALLTM
+10 M

-38 TSTTELTTGFY
+38 TPTTELTTGFY
-49 VIKTK
+49 VIKTM
-54 SNKTTNGGAYVY
+54 SDKTNNGDAYVY

-87 GTTLTDKD
+87 GTTLTNKD

-119 FGAFDQNKSWGN
+119 FGEFEQNSWSFISSN
-131 YDIKQSFNVNKANNL
+131 SYTIKQSFNVKTA
-146 SALKYSK
+146 
-153 DNNWFILKGRDIVK
+153 
-167 YQTSLTK
+167 QSLVSLPSTK
-174 NKNITIYVCANTDTQ
+174 NEGWFMLRSTDLQSMYNPTNKKKENHYIYVCANSKTE
-189 LSYWYYDAEQNAHAA
+189 LSYWFYDELTAADNAS
-204 ENTAKF
+204 NTAKF
-210 QFYKVEYDVP
+210 RFYKVEYDVP
-220 MPVSVT
+220 TPVTVT

-235 KKSVTIDCMT
+235 KKSVKYNCMT
-245 KGEFPDPT
+245 KGEFPNPT

-262 KPEGKVTDEDNN
+262 KPEGIVKDEDNN

-315 SLKFRED
+315 SLKFRKS
-322 AQAGNLNDVNGD
+322 AQAENLNDVNGD

-344 GFKFHNVGAN
+344 GFQFHNVGAN
-354 KTATSSQIPSNTG
+354 KTATSNQILSDTG
-367 TPRCRLAFSGTAG
+367 LPRCRLAFSGTG
-380 ENAWYT
+380 GNDIWKI

-397 RYSNWVIGSGNVA
+397 QYSNWGFGSAADYA

-418 QFDKIDLNTLPTDKS
+418 QFDKIDLNALPTDKS
-433 YAFTLTAATIT
+433 YAFTLTPATIT
-444 LPLNYSEADD
+444 LPLNYSKADN
-454 ARFAT
+454 ACFAT
-459 TCLPYAVEVADAKG
+459 TCLPYAVEVANAKG

-486 TELTMVKVSAVPAN
+486 TELTMVKVNAVPAN

-518 IDAANDIT
+518 IDAAETID

-535 LTDLTGVYSFGR
+535 LTNLTGVYSFGR
-547 ANGNG
+547 ANGTG
-552 NVGFFRSTNSTLRA
+552 YVGFFRSTIPTLKA

-593 SVNTNNA
+593 SVNTNNT